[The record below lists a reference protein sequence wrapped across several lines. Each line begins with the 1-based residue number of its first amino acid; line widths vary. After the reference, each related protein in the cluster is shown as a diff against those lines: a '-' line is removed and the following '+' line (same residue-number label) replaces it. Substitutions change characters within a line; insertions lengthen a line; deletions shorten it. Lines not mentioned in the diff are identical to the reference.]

1 MPTTYPTLPPKAT
14 PPYTIAL
21 IPGDGIGREVVPAA
35 AEVLAATGV
44 PIRFVELDAGW
55 ETFQRAGTALPEE
68 TVEALAACDAA
79 LFGAVS
85 SPSHRVP
92 GYRSPIVEMR
102 RRFDLYANL
111 RPVRAVSIGG
121 RGAAALR
128 LGEADDA
135 LPRPP
140 IDILIVR
147 ENTEGVYAGRERV
160 EDGGDT
166 VIAERVITRRA
177 SARIAHV
184 ALEQARTR
192 RRHLTVVHKAN
203 ILRES
208 DGLFRE
214 TVLAEAAAY
223 PDVEV
228 DEGLVDSV
236 AYHLVREPEAFDVL
250 VAPNLYGDILSDLVA
265 ALVGGLGIVPSG
277 NVGDNF
283 AVFEPVHGSA
293 PDIAGRGI
301 ANPIATIRAAAMLL
315 AYLGEHAAA
324 QSVDNAVDAVLR
336 DGPWTPDLGG
346 NATTVEVTNEIVRR
360 VKNRQ
365 DQSVVTHQR

>member
-1 MPTTYPTLPPKAT
+1 MSTQQTVLFTETTSA
-14 PPYTIAL
+14 YTIAL

-44 PIRFVELDAGW
+44 PTRFVELDAGW
-55 ETFQRAGTALPEE
+55 ETFQRAGTALPES
-68 TVEALAACDAA
+68 TVEALHACDVA

-92 GYRSPIVEMR
+92 GYHSPIVEMR

-111 RPVRAVSIGG
+111 RPAQSIPIGKRHAVT
-121 RGAAALR
+121 LY
-128 LGEADDA
+128 
-135 LPRPP
+135 PHV
-140 IDILIVR
+140 DILIVR
-147 ENTEGVYAGRERV
+147 ENTEGLYAGRERV
-160 EDGGDT
+160 EDARER

-177 SARIAHV
+177 SARIARV
-184 ALEQARTR
+184 ALTHARQRTQ
-192 RRHLTVVHKAN
+192 HLTIVHKAN

-214 TVLAEAAAY
+214 TVLAVATAY
-223 PDVEV
+223 PDVKV

-236 AYHLVREPEAFDVL
+236 AYQLVRAPEAFDVI

-265 ALVGGLGIVPSG
+265 ALVGGLGLVPSG
-277 NVGDNF
+277 NVGENF

-293 PDIAGRGI
+293 PDIAGQGI
-301 ANPIATIRAAAMLL
+301 ANPVAAVRAAAMLL
-315 AYLGEHAAA
+315 AYLGEHEAA
-324 QSVDNAVDAVLR
+324 QAVERAVESVLR

-346 NATTVEVTNEIVRR
+346 NSTTAAVTRAIIENL
-360 VKNRQ
+360 K
-365 DQSVVTHQR
+365 

>member
-1 MPTTYPTLPPKAT
+1 MPDIPARKLTDTRPIPVV
-14 PPYTIAL
+14 AL

-44 PIRFVELDAGW
+44 PLRFVELDAGW
-55 ETFQRAGTALPEE
+55 ETFQRAGTALPEA
-68 TVEALAACDAA
+68 TVEALRACDAA

-111 RPVRAVSIGG
+111 RPARSVPIGG
-121 RGAAALR
+121 RGEAVPRLGAEGASALR
-128 LGEADDA
+128 
-135 LPRPP
+135 PYV
-140 IDILIVR
+140 DILIVR
-147 ENTEGVYAGRERV
+147 ENTEGLYAGRERL
-160 EDGGDT
+160 EDDGNT
-166 VIAERVITRRA
+166 AVTERVVTRRA
-177 SARIAHV
+177 SARIARV
-184 ALEQARTR
+184 ALEQARAR

-203 ILRES
+203 VLREG

-214 TVLAEAAAY
+214 AVLAEAAAY
-223 PDVEV
+223 PDVRV

-236 AYHLVREPEAFDVL
+236 AYRLVREPESFDVI

-315 AYLGEHAAA
+315 AYLGGHAAA
-324 QSVDNAVDAVLR
+324 QGVDRAVDAVLR

-346 NATTVEVTNEIVRR
+346 RATTAEVTRAVIERLEIGDWTTDNGR
-360 VKNRQ
+360 
-365 DQSVVTHQR
+365 

>member
-1 MPTTYPTLPPKAT
+1 MPTTQPTPPTKAS

-21 IPGDGIGREVVPAA
+21 ILGDGIGREVVPAA
-35 AEVLAATGV
+35 AKVLAATGV

-55 ETFQRAGTALPEE
+55 ETFQRTGTALPER
-68 TVEALAACDAA
+68 TVEALAACHAA

-111 RPVRAVSIGG
+111 RPARAVPIGG
-121 RGAAALR
+121 RG
-128 LGEADDA
+128 EAT
-135 LPRPP
+135 PRPY
-140 IDILIVR
+140 IDVLIVR
-147 ENTEGVYAGRERV
+147 ENTEGLYAGRERV
-160 EDGGDT
+160 EEGGDT
-166 VIAERVITRRA
+166 AIAERVITRHA
-177 SARIAHV
+177 SERIARV
-184 ALEQARTR
+184 ALEQARGR
-192 RRHLTVVHKAN
+192 RQHLTVVHKAN

-214 TVLAEAAAY
+214 AVLAEAAAY
-223 PDVEV
+223 PDVRV

-236 AYHLVREPEAFDVL
+236 AYRLVREPEAFDVL

-277 NVGDNF
+277 NIGDDF

-293 PDIAGRGI
+293 PDIAGQGI
-301 ANPIATIRAAAMLL
+301 ANPVAAIRAAAMLL

-324 QSVDNAVDAVLR
+324 RAVDNAVDAVLR

-346 NATTVEVTNEIVRR
+346 NATSAEMTRAVIER
-360 VKNRQ
+360 VK
-365 DQSVVTHQR
+365 

>member
-1 MPTTYPTLPPKAT
+1 MPDIPARKLADTRP
-14 PPYTIAL
+14 IHVVAL
-21 IPGDGIGREVVPAA
+21 IPGDGVGREVVPAA

-44 PIRFVELDAGW
+44 PLRFVELDAGW
-55 ETFQRAGTALPEE
+55 ETFQRAGTALPEA
-68 TVEALAACDAA
+68 TVEALRACNAA

-111 RPVRAVSIGG
+111 RPARSVPIVGCR
-121 RGAAALR
+121 
-128 LGEADDA
+128 GEA
-135 LPRPP
+135 PP
-140 IDILIVR
+140 CPYVDILIVR
-147 ENTEGVYAGRERV
+147 ENTEGLYAGRERV
-160 EDGGDT
+160 ENDGDT
-166 VIAERVITRRA
+166 AITERVITRRA
-177 SARIAHV
+177 SARIARV
-184 ALEQARTR
+184 ALEHALAR

-214 TVLAEAAAY
+214 AVLAEAADY
-223 PDVEV
+223 PDVRV

-236 AYHLVREPEAFDVL
+236 AYRLVREPESFDVI

-301 ANPIATIRAAAMLL
+301 ANPIAAIRAAAMLL

-324 QSVDNAVDAVLR
+324 QAVDNAVDAVLR

-346 NATTVEVTNEIVRR
+346 RATTAEVTRAVTERVEVVGRMKGDGR
-360 VKNRQ
+360 
-365 DQSVVTHQR
+365 

>member
-1 MPTTYPTLPPKAT
+1 M
-14 PPYTIAL
+14 
-21 IPGDGIGREVVPAA
+21 PAA
-35 AEVLAATGV
+35 AKVLAATGV

-55 ETFQRAGTALPEE
+55 ETFQRTGTALPER
-68 TVEALAACDAA
+68 TVEALVACHAA

-111 RPVRAVSIGG
+111 RPARAVP
-121 RGAAALR
+121 RKGAALAH
-128 LGEADDA
+128 
-135 LPRPP
+135 PVV
-140 IDILIVR
+140 DILIVR
-147 ENTEGVYAGRERV
+147 ENTEGLYAGRERV
-160 EDGGDT
+160 EDNGDT
-166 VIAERVITRRA
+166 AIAERVITRHA
-177 SARIAHV
+177 SERIARV
-184 ALEQARTR
+184 ALEQARGR
-192 RRHLTVVHKAN
+192 RQHLTVVHKAN

-214 TVLAEAAAY
+214 AVLAAAAAY
-223 PDVEV
+223 PDVRV

-236 AYHLVREPEAFDVL
+236 AYRLVREPEDFDVL

-277 NVGDNF
+277 NIGDDF

-301 ANPIATIRAAAMLL
+301 ANPVAAIRAAAMLL

-324 QSVDNAVDAVLR
+324 RAVDNAVDAVLR

-346 NATTVEVTNEIVRR
+346 RATTAEVTRAVIERM
-360 VKNRQ
+360 K
-365 DQSVVTHQR
+365 